1 MPDRPPL
8 FYEPQDSPIAQMQDK
23 IIGIAT
29 EMVPGAVP
37 VIEKY
42 YSKKKWLSN
51 NVTTLKSFAQID
63 TDIPLDEMTSLQDLS
78 LSTSTTGPEPTK
90 RSSSLLR
97 PVLTFSEC
105 PHSVKTLLD
114 EVLPSAIQALQ
125 SDKSEWTHFS
135 DVPADV
141 LKWLEGVKQSVFPNF
156 ETIELEDISKA
167 LDQTLFKS
175 NVHGIGNLSNKK
187 AILKLM
193 LAQQEQL
200 QATSGNY
207 PNLFF
212 VRLEASEVSI
222 KCQKCA
228 EPFPTDD
235 SPRWATNR
243 PNYYYM
249 KLVRCHSKTCNG
261 AQRFGVP
268 VDPDIPY
275 LSAKSWSCS
284 QLWQT
289 EARLSTVDIWPF
301 LTQTKDTD
309 IVVESWCIRCKERT
323 RTFRGGNKYA
333 DIFPRWT
340 GGAGNLLY
348 VEREPNVSFAKN
360 STGNLADLSR

>member
-1 MPDRPPL
+1 M
-8 FYEPQDSPIAQMQDK
+8 
-23 IIGIAT
+23 
-29 EMVPGAVP
+29 
-37 VIEKY
+37 
-42 YSKKKWLSN
+42 
-51 NVTTLKSFAQID
+51 
-63 TDIPLDEMTSLQDLS
+63 
-78 LSTSTTGPEPTK
+78 
-90 RSSSLLR
+90 R

-114 EVLPSAIQALQ
+114 EVLPSAIQALR
-125 SDKSEWTHFS
+125 SDKSEWKHFS

-156 ETIELEDISKA
+156 EIIELKDISKA

-175 NVHGIGNLSNKK
+175 NVHGNGNLSNKK

-200 QATSGNY
+200 QATSGKY
-207 PNLFF
+207 PILVF

-222 KCQKCA
+222 KCRNCA

-235 SPRWATNR
+235 FPRWATNR

-249 KLVRCHSKTCNG
+249 KLVRCHSKTCKG

-275 LSAKSWSCS
+275 LSAKSGSCS
-284 QLWQT
+284 QLLQT
-289 EARLSTVDIWPF
+289 EARLSTVDLRPF

-323 RTFRGGNKYA
+323 RTSGGGNKYV

-348 VEREPNVSFAKN
+348 VERELICLFCKE
-360 STGNLADLSR
+360 